1 MLPIYSVFDLGVQ
14 KGSSIS
20 FAVSSKAFCYNS
32 SFSFSSIVRSSF
44 SSASLMSSNDSTFFS
59 SVLISVAVS
68 AHLGFFSK
76 SQPGPVSGLGSSQSL
91 SILIPLSSNL
101 HVYSFT
107 TTLGLAVGFFIKT
120 LPAPETFLNHTVNT
134 NYPDEEL

>member
-1 MLPIYSVFDLGVQ
+1 
-14 KGSSIS
+14 
-20 FAVSSKAFCYNS
+20 
-32 SFSFSSIVRSSF
+32 
-44 SSASLMSSNDSTFFS
+44 MSSNDSTFFS

-76 SQPGPVSGLGSSQSL
+76 SQPGPVKGLGSTQSL
-91 SILIPLSSNL
+91 SILTPLSSNL
-101 HVYSFT
+101 HVYSFFT
-107 TTLGLAVGFFIKT
+107 STLGLAVGLFIKT

>member
-1 MLPIYSVFDLGVQ
+1 
-14 KGSSIS
+14 
-20 FAVSSKAFCYNS
+20 
-32 SFSFSSIVRSSF
+32 
-44 SSASLMSSNDSTFFS
+44 
-59 SVLISVAVS
+59 VS

-76 SQPGPVSGLGSSQSL
+76 SQSGPVSGLGSSQSL

-101 HVYSFT
+101 HVYSFSFT
-107 TTLGLAVGFFIKT
+107 TTLGLAVGLFINT